1 MNLSPSNNAANSSSH
16 PTPVTQEPTGEQSPV
31 SFEQYRSPLVNSYFT
46 PNYATLRVSTSI
58 PDADDPP
65 EVPPLPTS
73 PSLHHN
79 SLTTSST
86 PLHYRSLQTTPII
99 SPKSKM
105 LNINNHLTMSTD
117 PPNRKRYHTAPR
129 EKHRVYSRSF

>member
-1 MNLSPSNNAANSSSH
+1 MNLSPSNNAANSSH
-16 PTPVTQEPTGEQSPV
+16 PTPVTQEPTGEPSPV

-46 PNYATLRVSTSI
+46 PNYATLRISTSI
-58 PDADDPP
+58 PDTDDPP

-79 SLTTSST
+79 SLTTTST
-86 PLHYRSLQTTPII
+86 PLHYRSLQNTPVI
-99 SPKSKM
+99 SPKSKI
-105 LNINNHLTMSTD
+105 LNLSNHFPVSTD

-129 EKHRVYSRSF
+129 EKHRVS